1 MLGEVG
7 GIEDADIPKESLV
20 VAQRMMHR
28 VTWGGGFIYP
38 GGVRGERG
46 HVPLLPGGPAFRV
59 RSRLP
64 VAEGRR
70 GAGGFHDQRSR
81 AGGVVAGVGIPDIS
95 AGVQYSRVQPLP
107 GVLDP
112 GAFERV
118 KAEPGWRDICDR
130 GKVAYRSREA
140 QAKICEGCYARLVR
154 ERNGREG
161 VRLGDKGPEGI
172 ALRTRG
178 MRLFC
183 RRYRGTLPEVMRIFM
198 RKGVYNLFCS
208 RPFLYRRAKNQR
220 RGDDFWI
227 SAPRPAVWWR

>member
-1 MLGEVG
+1 ML
-7 GIEDADIPKESLV
+7 
-20 VAQRMMHR
+20 
-28 VTWGGGFIYP
+28 
-38 GGVRGERG
+38 
-46 HVPLLPGGPAFRV
+46 FR
-59 RSRLP
+59 S
-64 VAEGRR
+64 
-70 GAGGFHDQRSR
+70 
-81 AGGVVAGVGIPDIS
+81 
-95 AGVQYSRVQPLP
+95 
-107 GVLDP
+107 
-112 GAFERV
+112 